1 MNKKRI
7 AIIGAGVS
15 GLTASWLLHKHHHV
29 TLFEKNDYLG
39 GHTNTVLVE
48 DAGRQLP
55 IDTGFI
61 VFNDRNYPNLEGLLR
76 ELAVETQASDM
87 SFAFSL
93 QNMQQQPQLEY
104 AGSNLGTLFAQ
115 RKNLIS
121 IAHWQMLLE
130 IMRFNKLAQQCLQQA
145 EQLTLSLGEF
155 LSEHRFSQRLQDY
168 YLLPM
173 GAAIWSCPLNT
184 MMAFPARSFLQF
196 FANHGLLTLNDRPQ
210 WYTVKGGSFCYI
222 KAMMATMQAHIQQ
235 QPAALRV
242 RRETK
247 PSNSSNDN
255 NGSHSSTTVYV
266 KSENGE
272 QTFDAVIFACH
283 GDQALALLS
292 DSNDKEQTLL
302 QCFNY
307 EDNTTYLHT
316 DKALMPRNRKVWS
329 SWNYLARQNDE
340 SRQQM
345 TASYW
350 MNRLQQLDTSTDYF
364 VTLNPYQLPKDDRI
378 IREIHYQHPIFTQA
392 AMDAQQQMPN
402 IQGQQQTWF
411 CGSYLGY
418 GFHEDAVHAALNV
431 CLDFG
436 VQAAWSTLNKV
447 SPAAQSQ
454 AQS

>member
-1 MNKKRI
+1 MEKKRI

-15 GLTASWLLHKHHHV
+15 GLTASWLLHKHYAV

-48 DAGRQLP
+48 EATQQLP
-55 IDTGFI
+55 VDTGFI
-61 VFNDRNYPNLEGLLR
+61 VLNDRNYPNLEGLLS
-76 ELAVETQASDM
+76 ELNVATQASDM

-93 QNMQQQPQLEY
+93 QNSHQQPELEY
-104 AGSNLGTLFAQ
+104 AGSSLRTLFAQ

-121 IAHWQMLLE
+121 LAHWQMLWE
-130 IMRFNKLAQQCLQQA
+130 ITRFNRLALQCLQQP
-145 EQLTLSLGEF
+145 EQLTLNLGEF
-155 LSEHRFSQRLQDY
+155 LDQHRFSKRLQDY

-210 WYTVKGGSFCYI
+210 WYTVTGGSFCYI

-242 RRETK
+242 RRDTHTTN
-247 PSNSSNDN
+247 PSD
-255 NGSHSSTTVYV
+255 HPQTTVYV
-266 KSENGE
+266 QSEHGE
-272 QTFDAVIFACH
+272 QAFDAVIFACH
-283 GDQALALLS
+283 GDQALALLNDPS
-292 DSNDKEQTLL
+292 DQEQTLL
-302 QCFNY
+302 QSFQY
-307 EDNTTYLHT
+307 EDNVTYLHT
-316 DKALMPRNRKVWS
+316 DPALMPHNRKVWS
-329 SWNYLARQNDE
+329 SWNYLARHSDE

-350 MNRLQQLDTSTDYF
+350 MNQLQQLNTTTDYF
-364 VTLNPYQLPKDDRI
+364 VTLNPYQLPKDDHI

-392 AMDAQQQMPN
+392 AMDAQQQMPTL
-402 IQGQQQTWF
+402 QGQQQTWF

-418 GFHEDAVHAALNV
+418 GFHEDAVHAALTV
-431 CLDFG
+431 CLDFN
-436 VQAAWSTLNKV
+436 VQPAWSTLDKDHTA
-447 SPAAQSQ
+447 PSQ